1 MGKSTP
7 KAPDPNQTAQA
18 QAKYNQDTAQL
29 QQQMNMVG
37 TSGPWGSTSYN
48 QTGTT
53 SYVGA
58 DGRMVSV
65 PQFTQTTTLSP
76 TQQAIF
82 DQQQAAM
89 GNLSSIANQQSQ
101 RVSSTLSDPFKFD
114 NQATADWIYDMG
126 ASRIAPQQQQNEDRL
141 RTQLINSG
149 LRPGTAAWDSEMTR
163 MTQANNDQW
172 NQLALQGRGQA
183 FNEQLAVRN
192 QPLNELN
199 SLLGQSQVANP
210 NQMAGATPQ
219 TSVGGVDYSGLVQ
232 NNYQNQVSA
241 HNAKWGAIGG
251 MFGLAGQALM
261 ASDERLKTD
270 IERVGTLDNGLP
282 VYSYRYKSGGP
293 IHIGLMAQDVEK
305 VNPDAVGLMD
315 NGFKGVYYAK
325 AVL

>member
-1 MGKSTP
+1 MGKSAP
-7 KAPDPNQTAQA
+7 KAPDPVATAQA
-18 QAKYNQDTAQL
+18 QSNMNRDTAL
-29 QQQMNMVG
+29 MQQQMNMVG

-58 DGRMVSV
+58 DGKLVSV

-89 GNLSSIANQQSQ
+89 GNLSNIANQQSQ

-163 MTQANNDQW
+163 MSQANNDQW

-199 SLLGQSQVANP
+199 ALLGQSQVANP

-219 TSVGGVDYSGLVQ
+219 TSVGGVDYTGLV
-232 NNYQNQVSA
+232 NSNYQNQMQAYNSKNGVL
-241 HNAKWGAIGG
+241 GG
-251 MFGLAGQALM
+251 LFGLAGNVL
-261 ASDERLKTD
+261 T
-270 IERVGTLDNGLP
+270 
-282 VYSYRYKSGGP
+282 GG
-293 IHIGLMAQDVEK
+293 IKL
-305 VNPDAVGLMD
+305 
-315 NGFKGVYYAK
+315 
-325 AVL
+325 